1 MSTRCQIEFI
11 YKWKTTSG
19 QYRSEKRTV
28 YRHSDGYPGSMI
40 PDLLEFI
47 QWNQGRNDQVDY
59 MAANW
64 IYWNKR
70 REEDAWLNDAN
81 HKRWEK
87 RTGNISWNDP
97 AIRADPNHFL
107 KTGHG
112 IDINNR
118 YHGDIEYLY
127 KVIVVESGFGGVD
140 VISIVAHAVDM
151 DGGWDAK
158 HTFTKFGDVMF
169 RYDMTDDEIAAEGK
183 RIAALDRN
191 LKGDE

>member
-1 MSTRCQIEFI
+1 MSTRCQVEFI
-11 YKWKTTSG
+11 YQWKDSDNK
-19 QYRSEKRTV
+19 RHSEKRTV
-28 YRHSDGYPGSMI
+28 YRHSDGYPSAMMQ
-40 PDLLEFI
+40 DLLEFLR
-47 QWNQGRNDQVDY
+47 WNQGRNDQPDY
-59 MAANW
+59 AAANW

-70 REEDAWLNDAN
+70 RDEDAFLNDSDITRN
-81 HKRWEK
+81 DKWDDRYVEK
-87 RTGNISWNDP
+87 N
-97 AIRADPNHFL
+97 PNHFL
-107 KTGHG
+107 KIGHG
-112 IDINNR
+112 VDINNR

-183 RIAALDRN
+183 RIVALDRN

>member
-11 YKWKTTSG
+11 CKRKTTSG
-19 QYRSEKRTV
+19 QFRSDKRTV

-47 QWNQGRNDQVDY
+47 QWNQGRNDQIDY

-70 REEDAWLNDAN
+70 REEDAFLNDSDITRN
-81 HKRWEK
+81 DKWDDRYVEK
-87 RTGNISWNDP
+87 
-97 AIRADPNHFL
+97 DPNHFL
-107 KTGHG
+107 KIGHG
-112 IDINNR
+112 VDINNR

-127 KVIVVESGFGGVD
+127 KVVVVESGFGGVD
-140 VISIVAHAVDM
+140 VISIEAHAVDM

-183 RIAALDRN
+183 RIVALDRN
-191 LKGDE
+191 MKGDE

>member
-11 YKWKTTSG
+11 CKRKTTSG
-19 QYRSEKRTV
+19 QYRSDKRTV

-47 QWNQGRNDQVDY
+47 QWNQGRNDQIDY

-70 REEDAWLNDAN
+70 REEDAFLNDSDITRN
-81 HKRWEK
+81 DKWDDRYVEK
-87 RTGNISWNDP
+87 
-97 AIRADPNHFL
+97 DPNHFL
-107 KTGHG
+107 KIGHG
-112 IDINNR
+112 VDINNR

-140 VISIVAHAVDM
+140 VISIEAHAVDM
-151 DGGWDAK
+151 DGGWDETYV
-158 HTFTKFGDVMF
+158 HQVRDVMF
-169 RYDMTDDEIAAEGK
+169 RYDMTDD
-183 RIAALDRN
+183 DRCRRQEN
-191 LKGDE
+191 RCIRQKQKGDE